1 VEPLD
6 PWTFAATALI
16 LFAVA
21 AMMASYVPA
30 SRGMRFAPVDALR
43 TD

>member
-21 AMMASYVPA
+21 AMASYVPA